1 MSTIRR
7 VLPVRWGSGGSGD
20 YPAASGRVH
29 SFVARSGPAAFVALA
44 ALGVHGPSIAFG
56 FTDLDD
62 RDLVVDDQP
71 FLIRWSS
78 LWRAFGRSYMHRVD
92 AQHPYYR
99 PLVTASYVLDA
110 HWSGVRPI
118 GFHATNVIVHVA
130 ASLLFLLLLR
140 RLGLGGMVALVAAA
154 VFAVHPVLVCAVEWI
169 PGRNDSLLAVFVFAA
184 WLAFLSDRERPSWLA
199 RAAHMVFFGL
209 ALLTKETA
217 AVLPLVLVAHT
228 ALMEGE
234 RARLVHWRGAVA
246 STVIGWCFC
255 LTARFGASI
264 ATLPRGMAG
273 ALVGHASLLPSGFGQ
288 VVFPVN
294 PTLLAVT
301 DDAPIGLGLV
311 AMALLASLT
320 GLVPG
325 VRRRTVA
332 LGVVVFALWSLPP
345 LAMPGTLTLNH
356 RLYLPACGVLIAF
369 AEIVRAVAA
378 ERRAVAAFGAGTV
391 AALGA
396 LALAFGATFH
406 DRRVFALASVDT
418 APLAPLAHVCLGR
431 VCQLDGDDDRALAEY
446 ASAIGLGAVDVV
458 HNNMAVIHMA
468 HARWSDAEREIHEE
482 LRVDPRYARAYD
494 NLAIVLF
501 RTGRF
506 DDARAAA
513 GRARALAAE

>member
-1 MSTIRR
+1 
-7 VLPVRWGSGGSGD
+7 
-20 YPAASGRVH
+20 VH